1 MANYNTTK
9 NFIYDLAATVF
20 FLSTY
25 YLMMPV
31 FPIYMM
37 ELGIGKLTIGIIMG
51 LFSISSMVS
60 RPLGGIWVD
69 AMGRRK
75 LMFFSIALFFI
86 TPLFLNFP
94 ATLIGFSLAQLV
106 YGFSIGAFTVAATT
120 FAADISSSATVAQ
133 FMGFHSIAC
142 IAAKGLAPA
151 IGVKLME
158 IYGFS
163 GPVIT
168 TVILALV
175 AGLFVFLLRD
185 FETTT
190 EKSQSYRF
198 IEVLLKKNIYL
209 PTLVLFCGLVTF
221 GAISAMLPVFAKER
235 GISGI
240 EYFFVINTASVIIA
254 RLALGSWSKSY
265 LESLVS
271 TSLILLTVSFVS
283 MSLVVNFHQLIAVSV
298 IYGLGY
304 ALLFPMLSAILVL
317 NVSPE
322 YKGMALGI
330 YTAAFDLGVAAGTV
344 LGGLS
349 QYVDFKY
356 LYLILSLVPLA
367 GFFLFNYA
375 YLPLINRTKKY
386 SGAVS

>member
-1 MANYNTTK
+1 
-9 NFIYDLAATVF
+9 
-20 FLSTY
+20 
-25 YLMMPV
+25 
-31 FPIYMM
+31 
-37 ELGIGKLTIGIIMG
+37 
-51 LFSISSMVS
+51 
-60 RPLGGIWVD
+60 
-69 AMGRRK
+69 
-75 LMFFSIALFFI
+75 
-86 TPLFLNFP
+86 
-94 ATLIGFSLAQLV
+94 
-106 YGFSIGAFTVAATT
+106 
-120 FAADISSSATVAQ
+120 
-133 FMGFHSIAC
+133 MGFHSIAC

-198 IEVLLKKNIYL
+198 IEVLLKKNVYL

-240 EYFFVINTASVIIA
+240 EYFFVINTVSVIIA
-254 RLALGSWSKSY
+254 RLALGSWSNSY

-271 TSLILLTVSFVS
+271 TSLILLIVSFVS

-298 IYGLGY
+298 IYGVGY

-322 YKGMALGI
+322 YKGMALGNI
-330 YTAAFDLGVAAGTV
+330 YRRLRPGSGSRDGAGRPQPV
-344 LGGLS
+344 RGF
-349 QYVDFKY
+349 Q
-356 LYLILSLVPLA
+356 IPVPYFIA
-367 GFFLFNYA
+367 CPVSRIFSVQIRV
-375 YLPLINRTKKY
+375 PSSHQPDKKI
-386 SGAVS
+386 